1 MEKQYMQYLIDTV
14 TGKDNLKKVKEE
26 ARRLSRAHS
35 PEEAMQIA
43 AELYGSEYFQIQ
55 EIGVLLYGYAG
66 ATHPAALD
74 FLRNTVSTH
83 PSWKVQEVLAMA
95 FDLYCSVSGY
105 QNALP
110 TIREWLQDSRPPVRR
125 AVSEGLRIWTSRD
138 YFKDHPETAIAL
150 LSALKADESDAVRRS
165 AGNALRDIS
174 KKFPELIE
182 TELSSWDVSDKRVAQ
197 VHKLAG
203 RYLAERRAARP

>member
-1 MEKQYMQYLIDTV
+1 MEEQYRQYLIDTL

-26 ARRLSRAHS
+26 AARLRRALS

-43 AELYGSEYFQIQ
+43 SELYGSEHFQIQ
-55 EIGVLLYGYAG
+55 EVGVLLYGYAG
-66 ATHPAALD
+66 ATLPDALA

-83 PSWKVQEVLAMA
+83 PSWKVQEVFAMA
-95 FDLYCSVSGY
+95 FDLYCSVNGY
-105 QNALP
+105 QNSLP
-110 TIREWLQDSRPPVRR
+110 TIREWLQDGRPTVRR
-125 AVSEGLRIWTSRD
+125 AVSEGLRIWTSRE

-150 LSALKADESDAVRRS
+150 LSALKADESDYVRRS

-182 TELSSWDVSDKRVAQ
+182 AELSSWDISDKRVAQ
-197 VHKLAG
+197 VHKLAD
-203 RYLAERRAARP
+203 RYLMEKRAARL